1 MPEMYLIQPRFR
13 YHAFVT
19 FTETEKQKHRT
30 PTPPP
35 HPPNP
40 EKKTGDLRYVDFKA
54 SDRVLRDKAIDM
66 LKKYDKYKRG
76 LASMVYKIFD

>member
-13 YHAFVT
+13 YAFVT

-30 PTPPP
+30 PT
-35 HPPNP
+35 HPPTP
-40 EKKTGDLRYVDFKA
+40 KKNTGDLRYVDFKA
-54 SDRVLRDKAIDM
+54 SDRVLRDKAIDK

-76 LASMVYKIFD
+76 LASMVYKIFDY